1 MTDENQTSHS
11 IKKSEN
17 DTRKSSC
24 GTLDYHSTLCR
35 VVGHLSTHFPTFL
48 SSTSPHTM
56 HQRPAFPHTNIAS
69 IGRVIHATYA
79 HQFTHLDSFSSIL
92 WSGPFP
98 GLPCG
103 QARLF
108 SSMRMTVNGLLYL
121 LLLFHEPY
129 CEKTISRAGKR
140 EREGHTSTL
149 A

>member
-1 MTDENQTSHS
+1 MVRWTTIPHFAE
-11 IKKSEN
+11 
-17 DTRKSSC
+17 
-24 GTLDYHSTLCR
+24 LW
-35 VVGHLSTHFPTFL
+35 HLSTHFPTFL

-79 HQFTHLDSFSSIL
+79 HQFTHLDSFSSIYEKWQSQL
-92 WSGPFP
+92 WSAPFP

-140 EREGHTSTL
+140 GEGGAYFHLSLSTPMF
-149 A
+149 